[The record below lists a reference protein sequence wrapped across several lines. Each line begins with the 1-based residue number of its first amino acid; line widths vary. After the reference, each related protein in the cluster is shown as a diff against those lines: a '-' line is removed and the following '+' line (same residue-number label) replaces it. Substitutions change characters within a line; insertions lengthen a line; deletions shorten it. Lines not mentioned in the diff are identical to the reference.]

1 MRAALAA
8 LMLIFAQPAISAEC
22 GFYNQQGQSVKW
34 SGDSIFVD
42 PLYTAPFTCPLKPI
56 KDTDAFTAE
65 CGAWTATVVIGYAD
79 NPYGADAIV
88 WDNVFFR
95 LKCEKDGA

>member
-1 MRAALAA
+1 MRAAFAA
-8 LMLIFAQPAISAEC
+8 LLLVASSPVLGAEC

-34 SGDSIFVD
+34 TGDAIMVD
-42 PLYTAPFTCPLKPI
+42 PLYISPFICPLKAI

-65 CGAWTATVVIGYAD
+65 CGPWTATVVIGYAD

-95 LKCEKDGA
+95 LKCDKDGA

>member
-8 LMLIFAQPAISAEC
+8 LLLFATPAIGGEC
-22 GFYNQQGQSVKW
+22 AFYNDQGQFVKW
-34 SGDSIFVD
+34 TGDSILVN
-42 PLYTAPFTCPLKPI
+42 PLYVSPFICPLKPI
-56 KDTDAFTAE
+56 KDTDAFTAN
-65 CGAWTATVVIGYAD
+65 CGTWSATVVIGYAD

-95 LKCEKDGA
+95 LKCDKDGA